1 MERLNHKIKLGISS
15 CLLGNNVRY
24 DGGHKYDSWLVEIL
38 GAWVQYIPVCPEVG
52 CGLPVPREAM
62 RLVGSADN
70 PKLLTQKTLID
81 HTERMQ
87 KYSDAQ
93 VAKLKGEELCGFIF
107 KSQSPSSGMERVKVY
122 PATGGAASKTGIGI
136 FAATFLKANP
146 LLPCEEEGRLHD
158 PDLRE
163 NFIERIFIMQRW
175 QHLLASKPKPGDLV
189 EFHTRLKLLMMA
201 HSPVHYT
208 SMGKLVAQAALLPFE
223 TVLAEYFSQ
232 LMTAAKKPATPSKH
246 QNVLLHILGY
256 FKQEL
261 TAEEKA
267 ELIELI
273 DQYKAGLLPL
283 IVPVTML
290 NHYVKKYNKAYLATQ
305 HYLNLHPIELKLR
318 NHC

>member
-1 MERLNHKIKLGISS
+1 MEKPDKKLKLGISS

-24 DGGHKYDSWLVEIL
+24 DGGHKYDNWLVETL
-38 GAWVQYIPVCPEVG
+38 GEWVEYVPVCPEVG
-52 CGLPVPREAM
+52 CGLPIPREAM
-62 RLVGSADN
+62 RLVGDANN
-70 PKLLTQKTLID
+70 PRLLTQKTLID
-81 HTERMQ
+81 HTTRMQ
-87 KYSDAQ
+87 EFSDAQ
-93 VAKLKGEELCGFIF
+93 VAKLKSEELCGYVF

-122 PATGGAASKTGIGI
+122 PPGGGVASKTGVGI
-136 FAATFLKANP
+136 FARTFLNANP

-175 QHLLASKPKPGDLV
+175 QNLVASNPKPGNLV
-189 EFHTRLKLLMMA
+189 EFHTQLKLLMMA
-201 HSPVHYT
+201 HSPVHYK
-208 SMGKLVAQAALLPFE
+208 SMGKLVAESALKPFQD
-223 TVLAEYFSQ
+223 VLDEYFSQ
-232 LMTAAKKPATPSKH
+232 LMTAARKPATLKKH

-256 FKQEL
+256 FKQDL

-283 IVPVTML
+283 IVPITML
-290 NHYVKKYNKAYLATQ
+290 NHYVKKFGKEYLATQ
-305 HYLNLHPIELKLR
+305 YYLNPHPIELKLR